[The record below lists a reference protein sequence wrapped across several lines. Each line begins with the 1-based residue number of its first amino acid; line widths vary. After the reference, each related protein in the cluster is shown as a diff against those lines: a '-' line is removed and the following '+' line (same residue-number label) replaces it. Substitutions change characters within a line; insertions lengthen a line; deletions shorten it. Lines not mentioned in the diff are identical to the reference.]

1 MIVQVHFTKS
11 KKKKDTGS
19 QQFLL
24 MAFQISI
31 LCRLSFLYFSSIET
45 VVGALAR
52 VLREDWKRS
61 TELATNIIYIFF
73 CFSSFSQF
81 HGVVSHFKVGALCMG
96 IIEHELKKYDLWK
109 EELQKKKHAGLSF
122 VHVICYSLTFPN
134 LSACVISSRGSLD
147 VCMSNF
153 NLFIAQLKLKRETL
167 QHEKNTKSRKRNSRA
182 CFESRNNY

>member
-1 MIVQVHFTKS
+1 MFFIT
-11 KKKKDTGS
+11 
-19 QQFLL
+19 
-24 MAFQISI
+24 
-31 LCRLSFLYFSSIET
+31 ET

-109 EELQKKKHAGLSF
+109 EELQKKKHTGELSY
-122 VHVICYSLTFPN
+122 ISR
-134 LSACVISSRGSLD
+134 ISSL
-147 VCMSNF
+147 
-153 NLFIAQLKLKRETL
+153 L
-167 QHEKNTKSRKRNSRA
+167 Q
-182 CFESRNNY
+182 

>member
-1 MIVQVHFTKS
+1 MKIYQKSREEQHCCCNLREIQTIWTSCFTMVCAFALITCGARKCAS
-11 KKKKDTGS
+11 LVVLMKWKITVV
-19 QQFLL
+19 FLF
-24 MAFQISI
+24 AEI
-31 LCRLSFLYFSSIET
+31 

-109 EELQKKKHAGLSF
+109 EELQKKKTTG
-122 VHVICYSLTFPN
+122 
-134 LSACVISSRGSLD
+134 
-147 VCMSNF
+147 
-153 NLFIAQLKLKRETL
+153 
-167 QHEKNTKSRKRNSRA
+167 
-182 CFESRNNY
+182 